1 MRETRP
7 ADRTRGLACVAF
19 LLLIAAVAGGAP
31 KAKKV
36 DIFWQRPDLDSIKVR
51 SIAFM
56 PSVAFDHDL
65 NKEHEAE
72 DAMAITIRGVSYR
85 WLSPTS
91 VMALLK
97 IRPAA
102 DSLWKVQRN
111 QILKSPVARIDSL
124 AAPTLCQALR
134 VQAMLTLRVDVME
147 VNEPE
152 WNQAGKPT
160 TTITCKAAL
169 VDSAGRLLW
178 TASGSET
185 GEGPYHDPGA
195 GVKSVSGSGL
205 SAKPMTG
212 QMGAP
217 AYKDVGATLFNR
229 WALSFPRPAGT
240 PAPATPA
247 PQN

>member
-1 MRETRP
+1 MSRVRRFTILLG
-7 ADRTRGLACVAF
+7 AA
-19 LLLIAAVAGGAP
+19 LLLGITAIAGGQP
-31 KAKKV
+31 KARKV
-36 DIFWQRPDLDSIKVR
+36 DIFWQRPDMDSIKVK

-56 PSVAFDHDL
+56 PTIAFDHDL

-72 DAMAITIRGVSYR
+72 DAMALQIKGVVYR

-91 VMALLK
+91 VLALLK
-97 IRPAA
+97 VKPAA
-102 DSLWKVQRN
+102 DSVWKIQRDR
-111 QILKSPVARIDSL
+111 ILKSPVARIDSL
-124 AAPTLCQALR
+124 AAPTLCSALR
-134 VQAMLTLRVDVME
+134 VNAMLTLRVDVME
-147 VNEPE
+147 KNEPE

-160 TTITCKAAL
+160 TTVTCRAAL

-185 GEGPYHDPGA
+185 GEGPYHDPNA
-195 GVKSVSGSGL
+195 GVQSVSGSGL
-205 SAKPMTG
+205 AAKPVTG

-217 AYKDVGATLFNR
+217 TYKDVGATLFSR
-229 WALSFPRPAGT
+229 WAQSFPRPAGT

>member
-1 MRETRP
+1 MSPHRRIQTLI
-7 ADRTRGLACVAF
+7 GVA
-19 LLLIAAVAGGAP
+19 LLLGVTAVAVGQP
-31 KAKKV
+31 KSRKV
-36 DIFWQRPDLDSIKVR
+36 DIFWQRPDMDSIRVK

-56 PSVAFDHDL
+56 PSIAYDHDL

-72 DAMAITIRGVSYR
+72 DAMALTIKGVSYR

-91 VMALLK
+91 VQALLK
-97 IRPAA
+97 VRPAA
-102 DSLWKVQRN
+102 DSAWKIQRDR
-111 QILKSPVARIDSL
+111 ILKSPQARIDSL
-124 AAPTLCQALR
+124 AAPILCSALR

-147 VNEPE
+147 KNEPE

-160 TTITCKAAL
+160 TTITCHAAL

-185 GEGPYHDPGA
+185 GEGPYHDPNA
-195 GVKSVSGSGL
+195 GVQSVSGSGL
-205 SAKPMTG
+205 AAKPVTG

-229 WALSFPRPAGT
+229 WAQAFPRPAGAA
-240 PAPATPA
+240 APATPT